1 MSDLYDQNELMATFA
16 AECAECL
23 ASLEESLVSLEG
35 TPSAETINT
44 IFRVAHTLK
53 GTSATVGFPSL
64 AGLGHSM
71 ENVLDGIREGTL
83 TVSSAVIT
91 LLLRAGDAFRMMLPQ
106 AIGGAERMSEEA
118 AAVIAE
124 LDAVASGTAP
134 LPAAADETP
143 VDVSG
148 VEGNTAATEGLKN
161 RRIRVGLDKL
171 DSLLDLT
178 GEIVVSLVRLRS
190 DIERL
195 RGSGPALESLAETE
209 TLLTDLQEKVMKVR
223 MLPVGVAFEPHRR
236 TVRDVATSTGKQ
248 VRLLIEGADV
258 EIDAAIIEH
267 IKDPLTHMVRNAV
280 DHGIE
285 TPEER
290 LQRGKA
296 AEGTVILRASR
307 KSGYVVIEIADDGA
321 GLDYERILARARERG
336 LVDAN
341 HDCSDA
347 EVHRL
352 LFLPGFSTN
361 EAVSDV
367 SGRGVGLDVVARNVR
382 ALRGHIEIENHEG
395 TGTTFVLRLP
405 LTLTILAGLA
415 VEAANERF
423 VIPLDAIDECLQAPP
438 RNNSEEIT
446 GLIEVRGEAIPYLRL
461 SSFYELRKGAAEH
474 ESVVVVGS
482 GRKRVGLIIDSL
494 IGEMQTV
501 IKPIGRLL
509 QQVPGMAGSTLFGD
523 GRIGLILDVP
533 TLLRD
538 FHTLRQPA
546 GPRVSTVV

>member
-1 MSDLYDQNELMATFA
+1 MSDFYDQNELMAAFE
-16 AECAECL
+16 AECEECL
-23 ASLEESLVSLEG
+23 ASLEESLVSLESA
-35 TPSAETINT
+35 PSAETINT

-83 TVSSAVIT
+83 TVSSAVIS
-91 LLLRAGDAFRMMLPQ
+91 LLLRAGDSFRTMLPQ
-106 AIGGAERMSEEA
+106 AIAGAECMSEEA
-118 AAVIAE
+118 AEVIAE
-124 LDAVASGTAP
+124 LDAFASGTT
-134 LPAAADETP
+134 LPAFTGETPAAISEVEGNAAAD
-143 VDVSG
+143 
-148 VEGNTAATEGLKN
+148 GLKN

-190 DIERL
+190 DVERL
-195 RGSGPALESLAETE
+195 KGSGPALESLAETE
-209 TLLTDLQEKVMKVR
+209 TLLTDFQEQVMNVR
-223 MLPVGVAFEPHRR
+223 MLPVAVAFEPHRR

-248 VRLLIEGADV
+248 VRLVIEGADV
-258 EIDAAIIEH
+258 EVDAAIIEH
-267 IKDPLTHMVRNAV
+267 IKDPLTHLVRNAV

-285 TPEER
+285 TPAER
-290 LQRGKA
+290 LRRGKA
-296 AEGTVILRASR
+296 AEGTVTLRASR
-307 KSGYVVIEIADDGA
+307 QSGYVVIEIADDGA
-321 GLDYERILARARERG
+321 GLDHERILARAHERR

-341 HDCSDA
+341 HDWSDA

-361 EAVSDV
+361 DAVSDV

-382 ALRGHIEIENHEG
+382 ALRGHIEIENREG
-395 TGTTFVLRLP
+395 LGTTFILRLP
-405 LTLTILAGLA
+405 LTLAILPGLA
-415 VEAANERF
+415 VESANERF

-438 RNNSEEIT
+438 RMGSEEMS
-446 GLIEVRGEAIPYLRL
+446 GLIDIRGEAIPYLRL
-461 SSFYELRKGAAEH
+461 SSYYELRKGAAEH

-501 IKPIGRLL
+501 IKPIGPLL
-509 QQVPGMAGSTLFGD
+509 QRIPGMAGSTLFGD
-523 GRIGLILDVP
+523 GRIGLVLDVP

-538 FHTLRQPA
+538 FQALRQPA
-546 GPRVSTVV
+546 GPRVSPVA